1 MRTSAGKEGTALYFP
16 FQAFLTILTLCAERV
31 RCHHRMT
38 ERPKLVL
45 SPWIKGERFSYRCSI
60 CDQPF
65 LLPEDRSPKEAME
78 EVLAAFNEHVCDE
91 HQMEP
96 V

>member
-1 MRTSAGKEGTALYFP
+1 MS
-16 FQAFLTILTLCAERV
+16 
-31 RCHHRMT
+31 

-45 SPWIKGERFSYRCSI
+45 SPWIKGEPLSYRCSI
-60 CDQPF
+60 CDHPF

-78 EVLAAFNEHVCDE
+78 ELLAAFDE
-91 HQMEP
+91 HIRDKHSMEP

>member
-1 MRTSAGKEGTALYFP
+1 
-16 FQAFLTILTLCAERV
+16 
-31 RCHHRMT
+31 MT

-45 SPWIKGERFSYRCSI
+45 SPWIKGEPLSYRCSF

-78 EVLAAFNEHVCDE
+78 EVWTAFEQHIRDE
-91 HQMEP
+91 HSMGL